1 MGFLAVGVPSAAA
14 ASVGDVVISEIM
26 YDAISDYD
34 TDEFLEVANTTNAP
48 IDVSGWCF
56 SGVTLCL
63 PTGSSIAANGFLTV
77 APDAERFRTL
87 YGFDPAGV
95 YTGKLSNGGE
105 KLTVKDAAG
114 VTIDSVTYSDGD
126 GWPVTPDGGGQSLEL
141 RDPSLDHNDPLN
153 WAASIAA
160 RGHTAGAVNSTARRG
175 FSPRISGLT
184 ATPAVPNPGQTVQVS
199 ATILDSTSA
208 SLRYRQDFGPEQSV
222 ALSQAGDTF
231 TGSIPGVAAGHII
244 RYRVVASNAVG
255 QSTLPRTDDT
265 IVYEGVIPPSG
276 VQSAIPILEWFIPDP
291 DYNAITSQPTVD
303 IRRPAVIAYDGKV
316 YDNTMV
322 NIRGAISQTSAKPSW
337 QFELAHNH
345 PMDMPGKLVEPID
358 EFAMQ
363 GDFSDHSRGRPL
375 LAWDAY
381 QRAGVVNTQV
391 FPMRTQRNGAFQ
403 GLYTYTDLFD
413 GTWRDRE
420 GYSDKELY
428 KASHDAF
435 DESRPLNDYRM
446 EKKNPSDPNYAPIRA
461 FLDGIELSGSAQRDY
476 VLANVDIPQMLNYAA
491 VTAIVKSSDASNKNW
506 YNSQDPST
514 GRWST
519 IPWDLDKTW
528 GNTCCGIISPFV
540 TPSEPG
546 DTPNRLMAAVL
557 SQPEWRAMYFR
568 RLKTLLGDILAPG
581 RAEALF
587 DAKVGPAKPEFALD
601 LQKFT
606 GPASWG
612 YDSQRTQLFSQIA
625 ARRTAF
631 ANDSR
636 VPAAQSANPNILIS
650 EIQPS
655 PTAGGDAE
663 FLELYNPSATEAVD
677 LSGWSIADGVTLNI
691 PPGTVILPK
700 DTMTFVANDPTF
712 RTTFG
717 LTVFVGGHY
726 SGGLS
731 AGETLTLK
739 RADGSTADAVSY
751 GGSGWPAVTD
761 GRSLELNDPTA
772 DNNDGANWRLSA
784 GGGTPGVANFAGG
797 GGGNV
802 VPVAAF
808 SSVVSGSSVSFDAS
822 GSADP
827 DGSVVSYAWDFGD
840 GSVGSGVAPSHPYA
854 AAGSYTV
861 RLTVTDNGGATA
873 AVTHPVSISS
883 APSSALGFVGAAHS
897 DSGATRFKEAVVPA
911 SAKVGDTM
919 VLFLTRGSAASWGA
933 PGGVTGWTQLDSFTV
948 GSVTS
953 TVWKKT
959 VAAGDPGSV
968 VRVDASTYTKGVL
981 SVAVYSGVS
990 GSALGASS
998 VARVGDAGTASH
1010 TSPGVTVPAGAWV
1023 VNYWGEKSSATT
1035 GWTAPGGVATR
1046 DTSTGTGSGRYASL
1060 LVDSGEALPAGS
1072 YPTRTATTN
1081 STSSNSANWTIT
1093 LTPSGGGGGG
1103 NVVPVAAFSSVVSG
1117 SSVSFDASGSADPDG
1132 SVVSYAWDF
1141 GDGSVGSGVAPSHPY
1156 AAAGSYT
1163 VRLTVTDNG
1172 GATAAVTHPVSIS
1185 SAPSSALG
1193 FVGAAHSDSG
1203 ATRFKEAV
1211 VPASAKVGDTMVL
1224 FLTRGSAASW
1234 GAPGGVTGWTQL
1246 DSFTVGSVTS
1256 TVWKK
1261 TVAAG
1266 DPGSVVRVDA
1276 STYTKGVLS
1285 VAVYSGVSGSALGAS
1300 SVARVGDAGTASH
1313 TSPGVTVPAG
1323 AWVVNYWG
1331 EKSSATTGW
1340 TAPGGVATRDTS
1352 TGTGS
1357 GRYASLLVD
1366 SGEALP
1372 AGSYPTRTATTNST
1386 SSNSANWTITLTP
1399 HN

>member
-1 MGFLAVGVPSAAA
+1 MKRFRVFSVLAATVVTLGALVSPPTGAPSANAA
-14 ASVGDVVISEIM
+14 TTSVHFTAAGDFSATNDTRGVLDGIHASGSDLTMGLGDLSYGMTSTEQDWCDFVTARVG
-26 YDAISDYD
+26 
-34 TDEFLEVANTTNAP
+34 TTYP
-48 IDVSGWCF
+48 FQIVSGNHESNGADGSIDAFAGCLPNRLPGMQGTYGRQWF
-56 SGVTLCL
+56 ADVPAATPLVRFIMISPDLRFPDGNYGYAAGSPRYNWTATAIDGARASGVKWVVVGFHKPCL
-63 PTGSSIAANGFLTV
+63 SMTSIGCDPGPDLMNLLVSKKVDLVLTGHSHIYDRSKQLSLSGACPALIPGRSSSACIADSDNTFTQGVGTV
-77 APDAERFRTL
+77 FSTVGTGGTAVEPVRTADAERNYFAA
-87 YGFDPAGV
+87 YAG
-95 YTGKLSNGGE
+95 
-105 KLTVKDAAG
+105 
-114 VTIDSVTYSDGD
+114 
-126 GWPVTPDGGGQSLEL
+126 
-141 RDPSLDHNDPLN
+141 
-153 WAASIAA
+153 
-160 RGHTAGAVNSTARRG
+160 
-175 FSPRISGLT
+175 
-184 ATPAVPNPGQTVQVS
+184 
-199 ATILDSTSA
+199 
-208 SLRYRQDFGPEQSV
+208 
-222 ALSQAGDTF
+222 
-231 TGSIPGVAAGHII
+231 
-244 RYRVVASNAVG
+244 
-255 QSTLPRTDDT
+255 
-265 IVYEGVIPPSG
+265 
-276 VQSAIPILEWFIPDP
+276 
-291 DYNAITSQPTVD
+291 
-303 IRRPAVIAYDGKV
+303 
-316 YDNTMV
+316 
-322 NIRGAISQTSAKPSW
+322 
-337 QFELAHNH
+337 
-345 PMDMPGKLVEPID
+345 
-358 EFAMQ
+358 
-363 GDFSDHSRGRPL
+363 
-375 LAWDAY
+375 
-381 QRAGVVNTQV
+381 
-391 FPMRTQRNGAFQ
+391 NGASP
-403 GLYTYTDLFD
+403 
-413 GTWRDRE
+413 TW
-420 GYSDKELY
+420 G
-428 KASHDAF
+428 
-435 DESRPLNDYRM
+435 
-446 EKKNPSDPNYAPIRA
+446 
-461 FLDGIELSGSAQRDY
+461 FLD
-476 VLANVDIPQMLNYAA
+476 VHVDEN
-491 VTAIVKSSDASNKNW
+491 
-506 YNSQDPST
+506 
-514 GRWST
+514 
-519 IPWDLDKTW
+519 
-528 GNTCCGIISPFV
+528 
-540 TPSEPG
+540 
-546 DTPNRLMAAVL
+546 
-557 SQPEWRAMYFR
+557 
-568 RLKTLLGDILAPG
+568 
-581 RAEALF
+581 
-587 DAKVGPAKPEFALD
+587 
-601 LQKFT
+601 
-606 GPASWG
+606 
-612 YDSQRTQLFSQIA
+612 
-625 ARRTAF
+625 
-631 ANDSR
+631 
-636 VPAAQSANPNILIS
+636 
-650 EIQPS
+650 
-655 PTAGGDAE
+655 
-663 FLELYNPSATEAVD
+663 
-677 LSGWSIADGVTLNI
+677 
-691 PPGTVILPK
+691 
-700 DTMTFVANDPTF
+700 
-712 RTTFG
+712 
-717 LTVFVGGHY
+717 
-726 SGGLS
+726 
-731 AGETLTLK
+731 
-739 RADGSTADAVSY
+739 
-751 GGSGWPAVTD
+751 
-761 GRSLELNDPTA
+761 
-772 DNNDGANWRLSA
+772 RLSA
-784 GGGTPGVANFAGG
+784 RFVPTSGAGFTDEYTIVRPSSS
-797 GGGNV
+797 NV